1 MNEFFIMVQGNL
13 EAVLLAA
20 DGLLLILSV
29 IALHKISRTKRM
41 IDRISGDVG
50 KYLTAVMS
58 EESIGSAEPKA
69 AKEPAPSE
77 EEEQNRLISAVLQ
90 EIFP

>member
-1 MNEFFIMVQGNL
+1 
-13 EAVLLAA
+13 
-20 DGLLLILSV
+20 
-29 IALHKISRTKRM
+29 
-41 IDRISGDVG
+41 VG

-58 EESIGSAEPKA
+58 DESGAGVKPEEPKESA
-69 AKEPAPSE
+69 QSE

>member
-1 MNEFFIMVQGNL
+1 MNEFFMMIQENL
-13 EAVLLAA
+13 DAVLLVT

-29 IALHKISRTKRM
+29 IAIHKISRTKRM
-41 IDRISGDVG
+41 IDRILGDVG

-58 EESIGSAEPKA
+58 DESGAGVKPEEPKESA
-69 AKEPAPSE
+69 QSE